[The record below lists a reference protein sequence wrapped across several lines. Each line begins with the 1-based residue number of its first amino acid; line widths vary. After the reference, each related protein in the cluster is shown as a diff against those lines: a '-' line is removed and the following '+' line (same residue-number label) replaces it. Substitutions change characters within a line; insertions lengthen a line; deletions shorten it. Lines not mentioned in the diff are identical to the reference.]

1 MGKDMEFIK
10 IDDEKYLNVRLDK
23 FVLDYF
29 GEKYTRSFVQKL
41 ILDEKITVND
51 KLVKSGYKLKLN
63 DKISISDFEIKKL
76 DIVKQ
81 NIDLDIVYEDKD
93 IIVVNKA
100 QGMIVHP
107 APNVYLD
114 TLVNALMYH
123 CKDLSSINGV
133 ERPGIVH
140 RIDKDTSGLL
150 VIAKNDFSH
159 KFLSEQFK
167 VHSIRRE
174 YVALVHGIIKNYKG
188 KISNNI
194 GRHPKDRIKM
204 AVVIEGKNA
213 ITDYVTLRRY
223 NKCTLI
229 LCKLHT
235 GRTHQIRVH
244 MSHIGHPI
252 VGDPIYGVKNDKI
265 YSLGQLLHARVIGF
279 IHPRTKKY
287 MEFKVGLPEYF
298 RNIIN
303 NL

>member
-1 MGKDMEFIK
+1 MKNVI
-10 IDDEKYLNVRLDK
+10 IDDEKFLNTRLDK
-23 FVLDYF
+23 FVLYYF
-29 GEKYTRSFVQKL
+29 GEQYTRNFIQKL
-41 ILDEKITVND
+41 ILDGKITVND
-51 KLVKSGYKLKLN
+51 ECVKTGYKLKLN
-63 DKISISDFEIKKL
+63 DKVCILDFEVKRL
-76 DIVKQ
+76 DIIEQ
-81 NIDLDIVYEDKD
+81 NIPLDIVYEDSD
-93 IIVVNKA
+93 IIVVNKE

-107 APNVYLD
+107 AQNIYVN

-150 VIAKNDFSH
+150 VVAKNDFSH

-174 YVALVHGIIKNYKG
+174 YVALVHGVMENYRG
-188 KISNNI
+188 RICNNI

-204 AVVIEGKNA
+204 AVTLNGKNA
-213 ITDYVTLRRY
+213 ITEYSVLKKY
-223 NKCTLI
+223 SKCSLV

-244 MSHIGHPI
+244 MSHLGFPI
-252 VGDPIYGVKNDKI
+252 VGDPVYGLKNDKI

-279 IHPRTKKY
+279 IHPSTKKY
-287 MEFKVGLPEYF
+287 MEFKVNLPDYF
-298 RNIIN
+298 KNIIS